1 MPKSKV
7 EKSKKTKTKKPK
19 SRETKTKEKKPEET
33 IYVTSSVWKILI
45 EIENLRVRE
54 RKLIRKLWQ
63 DIREDKTRRIH
74 KLVFE
79 QALQS
84 NSAFPSMN
92 EKELDNWITE
102 NISAVFIA
110 LIEQGD
116 IIVQK
121 DEPSK
126 WREASGAIYDKIRK
140 TVVKT
145 DEKIIEDDKQENDIQ
160 KDEK

>member
-1 MPKSKV
+1 M
-7 EKSKKTKTKKPK
+7 
-19 SRETKTKEKKPEET
+19 TKEKKTKNPPL
-33 IYVTSSVWKILI
+33 YVNSNVWKILL
-45 EIENLRVRE
+45 EIEDLRVKE
-54 RKLIRKLWQ
+54 HKLIRKLWR
-63 DIREDKTRRIH
+63 DLREDSTGRIH

-92 EKELDNWITE
+92 EKELEKWITE

-116 IIVQK
+116 IIVEE

-126 WREASGAIYDKIRK
+126 WREAGAAIYDKIKK
-140 TVVKT
+140 TMIKEEGT
-145 DEKIIEDDKQENDIQ
+145 TPNTENN
-160 KDEK
+160 E